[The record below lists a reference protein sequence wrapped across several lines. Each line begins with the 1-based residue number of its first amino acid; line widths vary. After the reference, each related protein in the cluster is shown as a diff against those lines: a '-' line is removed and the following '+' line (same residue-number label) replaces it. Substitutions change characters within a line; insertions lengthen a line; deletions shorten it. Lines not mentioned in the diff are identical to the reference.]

1 MVRGRGVV
9 LEVRADEAVG
19 PLGLWGEV
27 LPRLIQW
34 ASRKKRISY
43 DFNFY
48 LGSTRHIPK
57 SFRSA
62 ALSTATQPW

>member
-1 MVRGRGVV
+1 VLPRFGIEKSGRCIVLVDHNLIVREEDPTTMVRGRGVV

-34 ASRKKRISY
+34 ASRKKRI
-43 DFNFY
+43 
-48 LGSTRHIPK
+48 
-57 SFRSA
+57 
-62 ALSTATQPW
+62 